1 MGQVYGT
8 ANTVSAEKFKFV
20 KLDTSA
26 SEKIDA
32 PRYSYWRSVARQFF
46 SNKTAIGMLILMLVI
61 MGFSFIQPLFSGYD
75 FMDTENINDFEA
87 RYNWPS
93 LEHLFG
99 TDANG
104 QSLFDVVWA
113 GARTSIAVGVL
124 ATVITTVIGVII
136 GAIWGSSKAVDK
148 VMIEIYNILSN
159 VPLLLIVIVLSY
171 AFGSGFWNLLFAMCA
186 TSWISTAYFIRVQVM
201 IRRDSEYNL
210 ASRALGTRA
219 GRLIVKNILPYL
231 ISVIV
236 TDVSRTM
243 PSFIS
248 YEVFLSYLGVGLSAN
263 VPSLG
268 RVIAKYTAN
277 LTNYPYLFWIPVVV
291 LALVTVS
298 MYIVG
303 QSLADA
309 SDPRTHR

>member
-1 MGQVYGT
+1 MEQVYNT
-8 ANTVSAEKFKFV
+8 ANKDTADKFMFV
-20 KLDTSA
+20 TLDTSA

-46 SNKTAIGMLILMLVI
+46 SSKVAIGMLVLMLII

-75 FMDTENINDFEA
+75 FMNTESINDFEA

-93 LEHLFG
+93 PGQWFG

-104 QSLFDVVWA
+104 QSLFDVVWS

-124 ATVITTVIGVII
+124 ATLITTVIGVIV

-148 VMIEIYNILSN
+148 VMLEIYNVVSN
-159 VPLLLIVIVLSY
+159 VPVLLIVIVLSY

-210 ASRALGTRA
+210 ASKALGTRPV
-219 GRLIVKNILPYL
+219 RLITRNILPYL
-231 ISVIV
+231 VSVIV
-236 TDVSRTM
+236 TDVSRSM

-268 RVIAKYTAN
+268 RVIAKYTSN
-277 LTNYPYLFWIPVVV
+277 ITNYPYLFWIPVVV

>member
-1 MGQVYGT
+1 MENKST
-8 ANTVSAEKFKFV
+8 DIKNSEKFEFV
-20 KLDTSA
+20 KLDTIA

-32 PRYSYWRSVARQFF
+32 PRYSYWHAVSRQFF
-46 SNKTAIGMLILMLVI
+46 SSKVAIGMLILLMII
-61 MGFSFIQPLFSGYD
+61 MGFSFIQPMFSNYN
-75 FMDTENINDFEA
+75 FMDTETINDFGA
-87 RYNWPS
+87 RYNEPS
-93 LEHLFG
+93 LKHWFG

-104 QSLFDVVWA
+104 QSLFNVVWA
-113 GARTSIAVGVL
+113 GARTSIAVGIL
-124 ATVITTVIGVII
+124 ATLINTIIGVIV

-148 VMIEIYNILSN
+148 VMIEIYNVVSN
-159 VPLLLIVIVLSY
+159 VPVLLIVIMLSY

-186 TSWISTAYFIRVQVM
+186 TSWISTAYFIRLQVM

-210 ASRALGTRA
+210 ASKALGTRSV
-219 GRLIVKNILPYL
+219 RLITRNILPYL

-236 TDVSRTM
+236 TDVSRSM

-248 YEVFLSYLGVGLSAN
+248 YEVFLSYLGVGLSAD

-268 RVIAKYTAN
+268 RVIAKYTSN
-277 LTNYPYLFWIPVVV
+277 ITNYPYLFWIPVTV